1 VVDEHDRELARG
13 HDLAEL
19 QRSLAPRAQEL
30 WAKAPRARHER
41 AGLTRWDFD
50 ALPASVTLDVAG
62 RRLTAYPALVDAE
75 TTVDL
80 RLLETAAAAEAATRV
95 ALRRL
100 ALLDLRTSLTK
111 LDAQVAGALAAGP
124 LVVAGAPATPRRQV
138 VLRALD
144 DAFGITPADP
154 LPRTRAAWEA
164 QLDEGR
170 RALPIALI
178 DLSRVALAVHVEL
191 EKVRRLQKPLVGKP
205 GLWKAAI
212 DDIDSQLAH
221 LITPELVRT
230 VALAR
235 VEHLVRYL
243 KAIQIRLERL
253 ALDPIKDQNKAAQV
267 VPLWQRFHA
276 ELVARRARGRAHDEL
291 DEFGWLVEELRVAV
305 FAPELRAAVPVST
318 QRLTELWATLA
329 G

>member
-1 VVDEHDRELARG
+1 
-13 HDLAEL
+13 
-19 QRSLAPRAQEL
+19 
-30 WAKAPRARHER
+30 
-41 AGLTRWDFD
+41 
-50 ALPASVTLDVAG
+50 
-62 RRLTAYPALVDAE
+62 
-75 TTVDL
+75 
-80 RLLETAAAAEAATRV
+80 
-95 ALRRL
+95 
-100 ALLDLRTSLTK
+100 
-111 LDAQVAGALAAGP
+111 
-124 LVVAGAPATPRRQV
+124 

-144 DAFGITPADP
+144 EAFALTDDDP
-154 LPRTRAAWEA
+154 LPRTRAEFAA
-164 QLDEGR
+164 RLTAGRARLDPTL
-170 RALPIALI
+170 RALGE
-178 DLSRVALAVHVEL
+178 RALALHAEVE
-191 EKVRRLQKPLVGKP
+191 KIRRLQRPLHGKP
-205 GLWKAAI
+205 GHWRAAL
-212 DDIDSQLAH
+212 DDIDGQLAH
-221 LITPELVRT
+221 LIPPELVRT

-243 KAIQIRLERL
+243 RAIQIRLERL